1 MASSLGGVTTLVT
14 HFPTVAKRSWLGMWR
29 DDAPF
34 YAAGIAFHSLFSIFA
49 LLFLISILL
58 GLFGGDPGALR
69 SLTRFAGG
77 LVPART
83 QDFLNQVLEL
93 VRRPVPRSLIP
104 VAIATT
110 LWTAS
115 NVVQA
120 LIHALSRIYH
130 LEESRPAWRTR
141 LIALGVVAVSAVL
154 LILGFILLVF
164 GEDIST
170 GLSEIERFRI
180 HVVQF
185 VLALKTPIS
194 VLIVFAGV
202 QLIYWL
208 APNFR
213 QRRRVSSPGALVFTV
228 TWVLATIGFNA
239 YLRNV
244 AVYDKIYGPMA
255 TVVVMLVWVH
265 LSANLALFG
274 GEVNAAVNRVETD
287 LENEARAGTA
297 APG

>member
-1 MASSLGGVTTLVT
+1 MASSLGGLTTLVT
-14 HFPTVAKRSWLGMWR
+14 RFPIVVKRSWLGMWR

-49 LLFLISILL
+49 LLFLVSILL
-58 GLFGGDPGALR
+58 GLLGGDPGTLR
-69 SLTRFAGG
+69 NLTRFAGA

-83 QDFLNQVLEL
+83 QDFVNQALEF

-104 VAIATT
+104 VALATT

-130 LEESRPAWRTR
+130 MEESRPAWRTR
-141 LIALGVVAVSAVL
+141 LMALGVVAVSAVL
-154 LILGFILLVF
+154 LILGFVLLVF
-164 GEDIST
+164 GEDISSGLT
-170 GLSEIERFRI
+170 GIERFRVQ
-180 HVVQF
+180 VVQVF
-185 VLALKTPIS
+185 LALKTPIS

-208 APNFR
+208 APNFK

-228 TWVLATIGFNA
+228 TWVLATVGFNA
-239 YLRNV
+239 YLRNL
-244 AVYDKIYGPMA
+244 AVYDKVYGPMA

-274 GEVNAAVNRVETD
+274 GEINAAVRRVEA
-287 LENEARAGTA
+287 EMEEGARSAAG
-297 APG
+297 